1 MKQFRGRCGRYKYT
15 AFSHRAIG
23 THCIEAR
30 AMGQVQSEKIEA
42 TPIGNIVVAVLNGG
56 DFLQIV
62 TETK

>member
-1 MKQFRGRCGRYKYT
+1 
-15 AFSHRAIG
+15 
-23 THCIEAR
+23 
-30 AMGQVQSEKIEA
+30 MGQVQSEKIEA